1 MKNKKDK
8 WSILKS
14 ILVITLMA
22 SVILACY
29 IKLTSTPTPDEEPV
43 ADTSEV
49 GQILARD
56 MDLNYPSNPHDVVL
70 FYSRVIKAF
79 YDGEYDDDQLNGLAQ
94 HARATFDSE
103 LLTYND

>member
-29 IKLTSTPTPDEEPV
+29 IKLTSTPTSDEEPV

-49 GQILARD
+49 GQILA
-56 MDLNYPSNPHDVVL
+56 
-70 FYSRVIKAF
+70 IWI
-79 YDGEYDDDQLNGLAQ
+79 
-94 HARATFDSE
+94 
-103 LLTYND
+103 